1 MDNVLLAKE
10 EGIATIT
17 INRPDARNSLDG
29 KTYEE
34 LGIAIEDVRVDRDV
48 RVVIITGAG
57 KAFCAGLDLKY
68 AGTMVRMTPPDVRAF
83 IRNIQQIFS
92 LERLEKPVI
101 AAVNGYAMGNGC
113 DIALACDFRIASEN
127 AQFEMTYT
135 KLGLIPD
142 LGGTFR
148 LPRLIG
154 IEKAKELI
162 YTGRRVDAKEAERIG
177 LVSKVVPAE
186 KLDSEVKEFAEKLAK
201 GAPIAIGLA
210 KMAIN
215 NGIGTDLRSAIE
227 YEVYCQSLCLQ
238 TKDVAEAMAAF
249 MGKREPKFKG
259 R

>member
-1 MDNVLLAKE
+1 MDNVILEKG
-10 EGIATIT
+10 EGIATIK
-17 INRPDARNSLDG
+17 INRPEAMNSLDG

-34 LGIAIEDVRVDRDV
+34 LGQAIEDVRVDKDI
-48 RVVIITGAG
+48 RVVIITGSG

-68 AGTMVRMTPPDVRAF
+68 AASMVRMTPPDVRAF

-154 IEKAKELI
+154 VPKAKELI
-162 YTGRRVDAKEAERIG
+162 FTGERVDAKEAEKIG
-177 LVSKVVPAE
+177 LVTKVVPAD
-186 KLDSEVKEFAEKLAK
+186 KLDSEVNEFAKKLAK

-215 NGIGTDLRSAIE
+215 NGIGTDIRSAME
-227 YEVYCQSLCLQ
+227 YEVYCQSICMQ
-238 TKDVAEAMAAF
+238 TKDVVEAMTAF
-249 MGKREPKFKG
+249 MSKREPKFKG
-259 R
+259 K